1 MREVELC
8 HSFTSTFNDVA
19 NSVVVVRE
27 GDCLQVGGLLYCTA
41 VVGLWR
47 GVLYFSV
54 TCRELRLDTRIRTF
68 SFKSTCDIFLL
79 FIHKLINMAY

>member
-8 HSFTSTFNDVA
+8 HSFTSAFNDVA
-19 NSVVVVRE
+19 NSVVEVRE
-27 GDCLQVGGLLYCTA
+27 GIACRLMGCCTA
-41 VVGLWR
+41 LLLL

-68 SFKSTCDIFLL
+68 SFKSTCDIILL